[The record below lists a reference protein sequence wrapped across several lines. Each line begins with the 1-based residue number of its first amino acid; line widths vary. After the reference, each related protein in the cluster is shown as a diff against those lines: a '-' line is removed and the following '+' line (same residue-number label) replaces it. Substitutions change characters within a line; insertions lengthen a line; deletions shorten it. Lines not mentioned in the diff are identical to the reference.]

1 MSAFED
7 MSMQQRM
14 GLVANLSKQ
23 QGGLLGGGGLSENV
37 INLAMIMGG
46 LRALG
51 PQPAGQNLASNI
63 AQGVSEGLQLG
74 AALQP
79 KPPLIPEGETAL
91 EKTLGEEG
99 AKLITKTNA
108 DMVEARKDLQTYEQL
123 ISLIEKADADDFGAF
138 ADTRLGLAKFADLLG
153 FETGKNIS
161 SLELI
166 KNIANKVV
174 LAGLSN
180 FKGAISE
187 GERQFLVDMSAGLGS
202 DKEGALQILNVAKN
216 IQQRIL
222 TRGDAM
228 TLYRTQSNNP
238 LNNITVLTK
247 DGKQKLTNF
256 ENFSS
261 EYATEQVGD
270 LKSFLDGIILKNQN
284 YDRDN
289 YNNYKKTVASDG
301 TVSYIFAP
309 KGVEL
314 NANIIKKYSLTE
326 KEFNSKFGR

>member
-1 MSAFED
+1 MSLED
-7 MSMQQRM
+7 MSMQQRL
-14 GLVANLSKQ
+14 GLIANLNKQ
-23 QGGLLGGGGLSENV
+23 KGGLLGGGGLSEDV
-37 INLAMIMGG
+37 INLALIMGG

-51 PQPAGQNLASNI
+51 PQAAGQNLATNI
-63 AQGVSEGLQLG
+63 AQGVSEGVQLG

-79 KPPLIPEGETAL
+79 QKPLIPEGESAL
-91 EKTLGEEG
+91 EKELGQEG
-99 AKLITKTNA
+99 AKLITKTSA

-123 ISLIEKADADDFGAF
+123 INLIEKADPNDFGAL
-138 ADTRLGLAKFADLLG
+138 ADTRLELAKFADLLG
-153 FETGKNIS
+153 FGTGKNIS

-202 DKEGALQILNVAKN
+202 SKEGALQILEVAKN

-256 ENFSS
+256 ENFAS
-261 EYATEQVGD
+261 EFATEQVGD
-270 LKSFLDGIILKNQN
+270 LKSFLDGIILKNQS

-289 YNNYKKTVASDG
+289 FNNYKKTVASDG

-309 KGVEL
+309 QGVEL
-314 NANIIKKYSLTE
+314 NADAIKKYSLTE
-326 KEFNSKFGR
+326 EEFKSKFGR

>member
-1 MSAFED
+1 MSLED
-7 MSMQQRM
+7 MSMQQRL
-14 GLVANLSKQ
+14 GLIANLNKQ
-23 QGGLLGGGGLSENV
+23 KGGLLGGGGLSEDV
-37 INLAMIMGG
+37 INLALIMGG

-51 PQPAGQNLASNI
+51 PQAAGQNLATNI
-63 AQGVSEGLQLG
+63 AQGVSEGVQLG

-79 KPPLIPEGETAL
+79 QKPLIPEGESAL
-91 EKTLGEEG
+91 EKELGTQG
-99 AKLITKTNA
+99 ANLLTKTSA

-123 ISLIEKADADDFGAF
+123 INLIEKADPNDFGSF
-138 ADTRLGLAKFADLLG
+138 ARARLGLAKFAELLG
-153 FETGKNIS
+153 FGTGKDIS

-166 KNIANKVV
+166 DNVANKVV
-174 LAGLSN
+174 LQGLSN
-180 FKGAISE
+180 FKGAISDS
-187 GERQFLVDMSAGLGS
+187 ERQFLIDMSAGLGS
-202 DKEGALQILNVAKN
+202 SKEGALQILNVAKN

-256 ENFSS
+256 ENFAS
-261 EYATEQVGD
+261 EFATEQVGD
-270 LKSFLDGIILKNQN
+270 LKSFLDGIILKNQS

-289 YNNYKKTVASDG
+289 FNNYKKTVASDG

-309 KGVEL
+309 QGVEL
-314 NANIIKKYSLTE
+314 NADAIKKYSLTE
-326 KEFNSKFGR
+326 EEFKSKFGR